1 MTLIAFNCL
10 YSRFLPESIRWLIS
24 KKKYCQARELIIKA
38 SKMNGVLVPEHLI
51 VIPDNDK
58 ESVSSEGS
66 NANNSEN
73 QQEEKSETI
82 IDVFR
87 SPVLCKRICVM
98 FIAW

>member
-38 SKMNGVLVPEHLI
+38 SKMNGVPVPEHLI

-58 ESVSSEGS
+58 ESVI
-66 NANNSEN
+66 
-73 QQEEKSETI
+73 QKVRMLTI
-82 IDVFR
+82 R
-87 SPVLCKRICVM
+87 KTSKRRNRRLLSTFSVVQ
-98 FIAW
+98 FFASGYA